1 MSENSPNPAPG
12 GREEAPSPAGSDPR
26 EPGTS
31 LFSGIRMR
39 GPLEE
44 LERVYQNRSR
54 GLESTGSQAQLE
66 RLSRGFEI
74 AGNRLSICL
83 GLELDPQQQEQDPAG
98 KGAEGVEDVEDGEAD

>member
-12 GREEAPSPAGSDPR
+12 GREEAHSPAGSDP
-26 EPGTS
+26 EKPGS
-31 LFSGIRMR
+31 CLFSGIRMR

-54 GLESTGSQAQLE
+54 GLESTGSQDQLE

-83 GLELDPQQQEQDPAG
+83 GLAPDPEEQEQELNEEAV
-98 KGAEGVEDVEDGEAD
+98 EGGEAD

>member
-1 MSENSPNPAPG
+1 MSENSPDPAPG
-12 GREEAPSPAGSDPR
+12 GREEAQPPKGSDPR
-26 EPGTS
+26 ESGTC

-54 GLESTGSQAQLE
+54 GLESTGSQDQCE
-66 RLSRGFEI
+66 RLARGFDI

-98 KGAEGVEDVEDGEAD
+98 KSVEGGEAD

>member
-1 MSENSPNPAPG
+1 MSENSPDPAPG
-12 GREEAPSPAGSDPR
+12 GREEAQPPKGSDPR
-26 EPGTS
+26 ESGTC

-54 GLESTGSQAQLE
+54 GLESTGSREQLE

-83 GLELDPQQQEQDPAG
+83 GLTPDPQEEEQAPG
-98 KGAEGVEDVEDGEAD
+98 GEDGEAD

>member
-1 MSENSPNPAPG
+1 MLSDNPSNPIPG
-12 GREEAPSPAGSDPR
+12 DQEDPTQPA
-26 EPGTS
+26 EPES
-31 LFSGIRMR
+31 AASVPLFSGICMR
-39 GPLEE
+39 GPVEE

-54 GLESTGSQAQLE
+54 GLESTGSREQLE

-98 KGAEGVEDVEDGEAD
+98 KGAEGVEDGEAD